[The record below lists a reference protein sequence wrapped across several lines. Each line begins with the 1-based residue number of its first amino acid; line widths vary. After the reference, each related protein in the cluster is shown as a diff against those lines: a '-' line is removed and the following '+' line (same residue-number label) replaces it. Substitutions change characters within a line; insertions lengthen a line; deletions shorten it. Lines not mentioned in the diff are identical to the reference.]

1 MSIMKSII
9 KKLLFDKE
17 LVQQISGG
25 KVEGGLLYQSLISGK
40 ITLEEFLAAS
50 RN

>member
-1 MSIMKSII
+1 MNSII
-9 KKLLFDKE
+9 KELLFDKE
-17 LVQQISGG
+17 LVKQIKGS
-25 KVEGGLLYQSLISGK
+25 KVEDGILYQSLISGK